1 MRYNESM
8 KKYFLVCNSH
18 IDPVWMW
25 DWSEGAATAI
35 STFYQAA
42 ELLEES
48 DFLFCHN
55 EALLYEY
62 IEEYEPLLFDKI
74 RELVKRGKWKI
85 MGGWYI
91 QPDCNLPS

>member
-1 MRYNESM
+1 
-8 KKYFLVCNSH
+8 
-18 IDPVWMW
+18 MW